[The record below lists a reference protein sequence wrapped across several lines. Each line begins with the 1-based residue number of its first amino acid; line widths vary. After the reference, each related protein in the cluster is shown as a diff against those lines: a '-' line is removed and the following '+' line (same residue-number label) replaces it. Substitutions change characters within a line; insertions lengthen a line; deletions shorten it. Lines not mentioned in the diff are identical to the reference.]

1 MFTQL
6 EHNSNAAVTDLLLPE
21 KLAALRKS
29 IESAS
34 GRHVYKYLPKDTK
47 AMVDKLLD
55 EISEVPEIKELL
67 TEYNKYQQQ
76 LEAYYKTPDEPKP
89 LSAATTRSNLYP
101 LKNLVVQYA
110 LQFEPSPPL
119 TPKTE
124 NSSAKTGSTSGFS
137 QFFFICG

>member
-1 MFTQL
+1 MCIRDS
-6 EHNSNAAVTDLLLPE
+6 SNAAVTDLLLPE

-89 LSAATTRSNLYP
+89 CLLY
-101 LKNLVVQYA
+101 
-110 LQFEPSPPL
+110 
-119 TPKTE
+119 
-124 NSSAKTGSTSGFS
+124 TSR
-137 QFFFICG
+137 CV

>member
-1 MFTQL
+1 
-6 EHNSNAAVTDLLLPE
+6 
-21 KLAALRKS
+21 
-29 IESAS
+29 
-34 GRHVYKYLPKDTK
+34 
-47 AMVDKLLD
+47 MVDKLLD

-110 LQFEPSPPL
+110 LQFEPQAPCAR
-119 TPKTE
+119 KKYRG
-124 NSSAKTGSTSGFS
+124 SAKEN
-137 QFFFICG
+137 